1 MDEEYC
7 FETGHVC
14 ATHHSF
20 PVPALNMAYVLSLI
34 ATSMLEIAG
43 RLLDISG
50 RSLDVAGRSLP
61 IAYE

>member
-7 FETGHVC
+7 FQTGHVC

-43 RLLDISG
+43 RF
-50 RSLDVAGRSLP
+50 
-61 IAYE
+61 

>member
-1 MDEEYC
+1 MMDEEYC

-34 ATSMLEIAG
+34 ATSMVEIAG
-43 RLLDISG
+43 RLLEIYLVALWM
-50 RSLDVAGRSLP
+50 SLVAR
-61 IAYE
+61 YR

>member
-20 PVPALNMAYVLSLI
+20 PVPALHMAYVLSLI
-34 ATSMLEIAG
+34 ATSMVKIAG
-43 RLLDISG
+43 RLLEIYLVA
-50 RSLDVAGRSLP
+50 RWMSLVAR
-61 IAYE
+61 YQ